1 MNWTAAAIGSLLTVL
16 ISANTDANAAQS
28 VRTLALGVLRIGTYF
43 VNPPFEYVSEGKNVG
58 FEVDLMNE
66 IARRLGL
73 RPFFVNTQWELI
85 LQQMQDGLYD
95 CIVGGITIT
104 PARQQMLAWST
115 PYMTTTLSLVVDS
128 KRTPQIRSL
137 ADLKEAAVG
146 VQAATTDYD
155 VAVTMQK
162 RGQIKRVQVYPFER
176 INYAMADLAAGRIT
190 AVMKVYPVAAWLARE
205 TPGLRIVGQVP
216 DDPQPLGIGFDKSN
230 PELVSA
236 VNGILADMRR
246 DGTYAR
252 LAHRWGVP

>member
-1 MNWTAAAIGSLLTVL
+1 M
-16 ISANTDANAAQS
+16 
-28 VRTLALGVLRIGTYF
+28 
-43 VNPPFEYVSEGKNVG
+43 
-58 FEVDLMNE
+58 
-66 IARRLGL
+66 
-73 RPFFVNTQWELI
+73 
-85 LQQMQDGLYD
+85 
-95 CIVGGITIT
+95 
-104 PARQQMLAWST
+104 
-115 PYMTTTLSLVVDS
+115 
-128 KRTPQIRSL
+128 
-137 ADLKEAAVG
+137 
-146 VQAATTDYD
+146 QAATTDYD

-246 DGTYAR
+246 DGTYAL